1 MAQEKEHILM
11 VGNSFTFY
19 YNLPMTLEL
28 MAQDKGLQW
37 VVHQSTAG
45 GATLKQH
52 WLGEKKLKT
61 KKRLRQKKF
70 DRIIFQEHSR
80 YPLIAI
86 DTTQKYLKKMVD
98 FSFKKA
104 KKYVYATWSYP
115 KILVDQRLNVSSL
128 EIEEVYASFTFF
140 SGTILPVG
148 RAFDLFRDTYPQQ
161 RLFTSDNKH
170 PNPVGSYLA
179 ACVIFSQ
186 LSGLSSQ
193 GLPRR
198 KAKELQRGKKIYY
211 FIVEKEVALQCQK
224 IADKVVFGR

>member
-1 MAQEKEHILM
+1 M

>member
-1 MAQEKEHILM
+1 M

-28 MAQDKGLQW
+28 MAQDKGLPW

-61 KKRLRQKKF
+61 KKKLRQKKF

-86 DTTQKYLKKMVD
+86 DTTEKYLRKMVD
-98 FSFKKA
+98 FSSQKA

-115 KILVDQRLNVSSL
+115 KILMDQRPNVPSV
-128 EIEEVYASFTFF
+128 EIEEAYASFTSS

-148 RAFDLFRDTYPQQ
+148 RAFDLFREMYPQQ
-161 RLFTSDNKH
+161 RLLTSDNKH

-186 LSGLSSQ
+186 LSGLSAQ

-198 KAKELQRGKKIYY
+198 KAEKIKRGKEIYY
-211 FIVEKEVALQCQK
+211 FIVEKAVALQCQK
-224 IADKVVFGR
+224 IADQVVFGR

>member
-1 MAQEKEHILM
+1 M

-61 KKRLRQKKF
+61 KRRLRQKKF

-86 DTTQKYLKKMVD
+86 DTTQKYLEKMVD
-98 FSFKKA
+98 FSNKKA

-128 EIEEVYASFTFF
+128 EIEEVYASFPFF

-148 RAFDLFRDTYPQQ
+148 RAFDLFRDIYPQQ

>member
-1 MAQEKEHILM
+1 M

-28 MAQDKGLQW
+28 MAQAKGLPW

-86 DTTQKYLKKMVD
+86 DTTEKYLKKMVD
-98 FSFKKA
+98 FSSDKA

-115 KILVDQRLNVSSL
+115 KILMDQRPNVSSL
-128 EIEEVYASFTFF
+128 EIEKAYASFTSF

-148 RAFDLFRDTYPQQ
+148 RAFDLFREMYPQQ
-161 RLFTSDNKH
+161 GLFTSDNKH

-179 ACVIFSQ
+179 ACVLFSQ

-198 KAKELQRGKKIYY
+198 KAEKIKRGKDIYY

-224 IADKVVFGR
+224 IADQVVFGR

>member
-1 MAQEKEHILM
+1 M

-61 KKRLRQKKF
+61 KRRLRQKKF

-98 FSFKKA
+98 FSNKKA

-148 RAFDLFRDTYPQQ
+148 RAFDLFRDIYPQQ